1 MFFTTV
7 FVYPVLLGL
16 LCAGT
21 GLLVDRISG
30 SFLPGALLVT
40 VGAAGL
46 IAASQLTTYITPLA
60 SATPYVMLALALA
73 GFALGRR
80 RLAMLARGRSLLAP
94 LGLAALAYVIALAPV
109 IAAGRPTLSSYMAL
123 TDSAVHMLGAYYL
136 LHHGQQFA
144 HLDLHNSYGVY
155 LNAYYNHNYPSGA
168 DTFFGG
174 SAMLLSLSLFFA
186 YQPFNAFMLATL
198 SGPVWLLVRRI
209 GLSGALAALATL
221 TITLPALVYGYELVG
236 AIKEIVT
243 LPLLVSL
250 GALLVIHDRWLRAG
264 PRAGIPAAV
273 LVAGGVSA
281 IGIAFGAWALAI
293 GLIVV
298 VLAAREVRAG
308 RQRAWPLSAMG
319 ATAMG
324 ALLVCAWP
332 TWVKLPGSIETAQA
346 IASTANPGNLHRPLR
361 VAQAL
366 GTWLGGSYV
375 VEPSGF
381 ALYMTYVVVALA
393 VIALVIGAW
402 RLASR
407 ERVLFAWILLMLA
420 VWLVLT
426 ESASTWADAK
436 TLMLTSPVVL
446 LVSWAGVA
454 AVRASRARAAAFAL
468 ALALTAG
475 VLVSDAIQYHASNLA
490 PTARYDELASLDARY
505 AGRGPTLFTD
515 YDEYALYDLHDLD
528 VGGPNFI
535 YPPPALAGI
544 VRRNGYPVDLD
555 RIPPA
560 RLAAYPLIIGRR
572 DPAASRPPSAYRLL
586 WRGTYYEV
594 WGRRAGAAQA
604 IVHFGLSGGTPVSC
618 ANVQSVERAGIAWLH
633 AQHSA
638 RERRAARGRQP
649 ARARARVSGSR
660 SPQRQLDG
668 GPRGPPDERRGSAH
682 DALCAPARGHV
693 EAVAGR
699 PAHAARHGRRR
710 RTPRRDG
717 LRPGRRHVRHA
728 AGDDPDRAAPT
739 RGRAHA
745 HGGPR
750 QRWAAPRGRRMGGS
764 ALDLPHAGRRGLGSD
779 AARSE
784 CPRLALALRAAAAV
798 GRSARGLALHGQLA
812 LERALE
818 QVALARGRPQGH
830 RGEALAHEPQLHLAV
845 RRGELSVGHRLVAGA
860 LEVLREP

>member
-7 FVYPVLLGL
+7 FVYPVVLGL

-46 IAASQLTTYITPLA
+46 IAVSQVTTYITPLA

-94 LGLAALAYVIALAPV
+94 LGLAAIAYLIALAPV

-136 LHHGQQFA
+136 LHHGRQFA
-144 HLDLHNSYGVY
+144 HLDLHNSYGAY

-236 AIKEIVT
+236 AVKEIVT

-250 GALLVIHDRWLRAG
+250 GALLVIHDRWLRGG

-281 IGIAFGAWALAI
+281 IGIAFGAWALAV

-308 RQRAWPLSAMG
+308 RQRAGPLTAMG
-319 ATAMG
+319 ATAVG
-324 ALLVCAWP
+324 TLLVCAWP
-332 TWVKLPGSIETAQA
+332 TWVRLPGSIETAQA

-381 ALYMTYVVVALA
+381 ALYLTYVLVALA

-402 RLASR
+402 RLASG

-454 AVRASRARAAAFAL
+454 AVRESRARAAAFAL
-468 ALALTAG
+468 ALALSAG

-544 VRRNGYPVDLD
+544 VPRNGYPVDLD
-555 RIPPA
+555 RIAPA
-560 RLAAYPLIIGRR
+560 RLAEYPLIISRR

-594 WGRRAGAAQA
+594 WGRRAGAATA

-618 ANVQSVERAGIAWLH
+618 ANVQT
-633 AQHSA
+633 
-638 RERRAARGRQP
+638 RRARRDRVATCPTAPRAACGSWAP
-649 ARARARVSGSR
+649 ARPSSCAVACSRA
-660 SPQRQLDG
+660 PQRQLDG
-668 GPRGPPDERRGSAH
+668 GARGPPDERRGNAH
-682 DALCAPARGHV
+682 HALRAPARGHV
-693 EAVAGR
+693 EAVARR
-699 PAHAARHGRRR
+699 PADAASSRSPSTGVASRRSPARSAARP
-710 RTPRRDG
+710 PRSR
-717 LRPGRRHVRHA
+717 
-728 AGDDPDRAAPT
+728 
-739 RGRAHA
+739 
-745 HGGPR
+745 
-750 QRWAAPRGRRMGGS
+750 
-764 ALDLPHAGRRGLGSD
+764 
-779 AARSE
+779 
-784 CPRLALALRAAAAV
+784 
-798 GRSARGLALHGQLA
+798 
-812 LERALE
+812 
-818 QVALARGRPQGH
+818 
-830 RGEALAHEPQLHLAV
+830 
-845 RRGELSVGHRLVAGA
+845 
-860 LEVLREP
+860 